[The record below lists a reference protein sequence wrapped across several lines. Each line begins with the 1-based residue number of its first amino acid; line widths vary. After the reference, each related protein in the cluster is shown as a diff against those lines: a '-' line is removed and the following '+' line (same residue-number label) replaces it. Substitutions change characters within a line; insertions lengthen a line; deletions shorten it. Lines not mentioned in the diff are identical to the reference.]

1 MPLAANIARNSQI
14 CVVWSLSGIEPVAVA
29 EGSFCAVTA
38 MTGDRQ
44 CAHVRRLGV
53 HLRTPD

>member
-1 MPLAANIARNSQI
+1 
-14 CVVWSLSGIEPVAVA
+14 VVWSLRGIEPVAVA

-44 CAHVRRLGV
+44 CADVRRLGV
-53 HLRTPD
+53 YLRVPG